1 MPTKVD
7 TPDEF
12 LKRLHDLEDKY
23 HNILPEFH
31 KLLLQLINDERPGDL
46 IPQVGYPV
54 YKARLKNPSAQRGK
68 SGGLRAVYYA
78 RLSNRVMLL
87 TIYSKTQQ
95 SDISP
100 NEIRRLIE
108 KFLAEE
114 DDQEHGD
121 KDE

>member
-1 MPTKVD
+1 MPTILD

-12 LKRLHDLEDKY
+12 LKQLDRLERKY

-31 KLLLQLINDERPGDL
+31 KLAIQLQNDERPGDL
-46 IPQVGYPV
+46 IPHVGYDV
-54 YKARLKNPSAQRGK
+54 YKVRLKNPSAQRGK
-68 SGGLRAVYYA
+68 SGGLRAIYYA

-95 SDISP
+95 LDISP

-108 KFLAEE
+108 KYLADEA
-114 DDQEHGD
+114 DDNSSD
-121 KDE
+121 